1 MFVNEGVEENLRFL
15 VIEVQKQLDRTV
27 DYIRDPNLALLD
39 SILSR
44 DDYIDNLK
52 TAIQRKCFS
61 NAANGVNG
69 ANDDAA
75 RAESLKTVVVVASNL
90 ERIADFC
97 EKIVRQLTYIEDE
110 DVLKKYNFDELF
122 AAVIEGVAL
131 IEDVVLRDNFKTAL
145 VLCRIEDRIDS
156 LYAAMF
162 SEILAELSLGRRTQS
177 LVTALFIARYLE
189 RMGDALLNIGEA
201 AMSSFLGEQIKI
213 GQYDVLEATL
223 EAAHLKTEFGDVALE
238 TVGETKSGCRIDR
251 VSARNADDSS
261 QMVIFKEGARKKLAR
276 EKAGVDYWDAL
287 MPGIAPAIY
296 AHQQSGDNAA
306 LLFEHLEGATFEQI
320 LMTGSIRELDAALR
334 QICITLR
341 TVWRKTQQP
350 CAENAGFVAQ
360 IRARLDDISSVHP
373 DFAEK
378 TSRINDVSAPAFLD
392 LLDQAEAI
400 ENATRTP
407 KQVLVHGDFNVDNVI
422 FNPKTQRVRF
432 IDLHRAAM
440 KDYVQDVSVFLV
452 SNYRLPV
459 FEPLLRA
466 RIHQAI
472 SGFKAFAADFADEI
486 GDKTFERRLAL
497 GVARSFITSTRF
509 VLDEDF
515 SEDMILRARF
525 LLESVVADRGRRG
538 SKYRLPEE
546 VLLG

>member
-213 GQYDVLEATL
+213 GQYDVLEETL

-276 EKAGVDYWDAL
+276 EKAGVAYWDAL

-296 AHQQSGDNAA
+296 AHRRSGDNAA
-306 LLFEHLEGATFEQI
+306 LLFEFLDGATFEQI
-320 LMTGSIRELDAALR
+320 LMTGSARETDTALH
-334 QICITLR
+334 QICMSLR

-350 CAENAGFVAQ
+350 CTESAGFVAQ
-360 IRARLDDISSVHP
+360 IRARLDDINSVHP

-378 TSRINDVSAPAFLD
+378 TSRINDVAVPAFLE

-400 ENATRTP
+400 ENATYTP

-422 FNPKTQRVRF
+422 FDAKTNRVRF

-459 FEPLLRA
+459 FEPPLRA
-466 RIHQAI
+466 RIHQVI
-472 SGFKAFAADFADEI
+472 NGFKTFAVDFADEI
-486 GDKTFERRLAL
+486 GDTTFERRLAL

-509 VLDEDF
+509 VLDEEF
-515 SEDMILRARF
+515 SQDMILRARF